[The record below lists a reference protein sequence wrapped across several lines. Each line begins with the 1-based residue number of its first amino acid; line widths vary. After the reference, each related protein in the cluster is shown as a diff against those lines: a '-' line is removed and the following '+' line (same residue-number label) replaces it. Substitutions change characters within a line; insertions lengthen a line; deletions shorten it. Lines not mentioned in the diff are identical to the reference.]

1 LFDFFW
7 LFPHFNWIFKSL
19 TTASIMVK
27 VYFSLKEANELI
39 KKIRPEVERVSQLN
53 EELTLI
59 DNTKIEFDDDSM
71 ENFLLEI
78 ELNKNFHEKNLEL
91 YSLMGYL
98 IRQGCVMRELE
109 KMEIDFYSNF
119 GGKEILFCWTPNE
132 AGVNF
137 WHEVGEDLTK
147 RRPVSQI
154 EDAYFEQL
162 KKMK

>member
-1 LFDFFW
+1 M
-7 LFPHFNWIFKSL
+7 SR
-19 TTASIMVK
+19 
-27 VYFSLKEANELI
+27 VYFSLSQANEMI
-39 KKIRPEVERVSQLN
+39 KKLKPEVERVSQLN

-91 YSLMGYL
+91 YSLLGYL

-109 KMEIDFYSNF
+109 KMEIDFYSKF
-119 GGKEILFCWTPNE
+119 EGKEILFCWR
-132 AGVNF
+132 
-137 WHEVGEDLTK
+137 VGEESVKYWHYPGEGMEK
-147 RRPVSQI
+147 RKEVSRIQ
-154 EDAYFEQL
+154 ESYFEQL

>member
-1 LFDFFW
+1 M
-7 LFPHFNWIFKSL
+7 SR
-19 TTASIMVK
+19 
-27 VYFSLKEANELI
+27 VYFSLKQANELI
-39 KKIRPEVERVSQLN
+39 KKVKIEVERVLQLN

-98 IRQGCVMRELE
+98 IRQGCVMRELD
-109 KMEIDFYSNF
+109 KLEIDFYSKF
-119 GGKEILFCWTPNE
+119 EGKEILFCWTPSE
-132 AGVNF
+132 ESIKF
-137 WHEVGEDLTK
+137 WHLPGEGMDK
-147 RRPVSQI
+147 RKPVDQI
-154 EDAYFEQL
+154 EESYFEQL